1 MNRMKNQL
9 PVFKNKEL
17 NQFALY
23 CKEQFTSIDAKFT
36 SIDAKFI
43 SIDERF
49 IAIENRL
56 DNHDKKLDII
66 METLAE
72 ILEKL
77 NQLTD
82 VFGKTRADVI
92 DLQYRVTQLESK

>member
-1 MNRMKNQL
+1 MQLWTTCHIMSRMKNQL

-17 NQFALY
+17 NKFAFY
-23 CKEQFTSIDAKFT
+23 CN
-36 SIDAKFI
+36 
-43 SIDERF
+43 ERF
-49 IAIENRL
+49 VLIDQRFETIENRL

-77 NQLTD
+77 NHLAD

-92 DLQYRVTQLESK
+92 DLQYKVTKLESK